1 MTSRVEE
8 VFAGEVSAGLR
19 QLVGTRLLA
28 AVEVS
33 ETVLQDA
40 LHRMRHLPQSLTVR
54 VAPANR
60 IVLRYGALHATAQ
73 LLESVDLRGPRIEL
87 ELQSGVIAWALQRA
101 ITTPAVT
108 VTGRRLTIDLSRVE
122 GLACLSS
129 LWVHLR
135 SVRFA
140 TDDGVLF
147 VHIDAAVD

>member
-19 QLVGTRLLA
+19 QLVGTRLFA
-28 AVEVS
+28 VVEVS

-40 LHRMRHLPQSLTVR
+40 LHRIRHMPQALTVR
-54 VAPANR
+54 IAPANR
-60 IVLRYGALHATAQ
+60 IVLGYGALHATAR
-73 LLESVDLRGPRIEL
+73 LLDSLDLRGPRIEL
-87 ELQSGVIAWALQRA
+87 ELQSAAIAWALQRA

-122 GLACLSS
+122 ALACLSNV
-129 LWVHLR
+129 WMHLR

-140 TDDGVLF
+140 TADGALF